1 MKKKLLCLAAACTA
15 SPFVSAADT
24 GQSLALE
31 EVIVTATKRG
41 AYSAQDVSIA
51 ISALDGSALDAMG
64 ATQFDQ
70 WAGEVPGLNFESWGP
85 GDKDYVIRGINS
97 PTGGTVG
104 VYYDEAV
111 TTGRFLENGGGRQVD
126 IKLHDLSH
134 VEILKGPQGTLY
146 GANSLSG
153 TIRYISKRPNL
164 EKLEAYVEVESSAT
178 DDADDLN
185 TMINAMIDV
194 PVVADTLGLRIVG
207 WKHDNAGYIDNN
219 RYHEDDVNEEDTE
232 GVRAILRWQA
242 TEDFV
247 ISANYTR
254 QNLDLENDSR
264 ITPSGVDVFVV
275 DPASSGIP
283 GPSFPAVSGGDNI
296 STEVVRTPW
305 EEEVD
310 IYGLTAEW
318 RVGPGTLT
326 ATTKQLVRALKPG
339 GLLII
344 AVPNYTSFDARYYG
358 PDWAAYDVPRHLW
371 HFAPASI
378 LRLVRGV
385 TCVSK
390 RSMPFDSYYV
400 SLLSEKYRNS
410 GLPGRL
416 RGMWNALRSNMM
428 AMFRPSRAS
437 SVIYVFQK
445 PLV

>member
-326 ATTKQLVRALKPG
+326 ATTNTFRRDLDYIYDSTPIMIFFGADRAAATERGTTTFHPGCTCRMGPADAPWAVVDDRLRVR
-339 GLLII
+339 GLEGLR
-344 AVPNYTSFDARYYG
+344 VVD
-358 PDWAAYDVPRHLW
+358 
-371 HFAPASI
+371 ASI
-378 LRLVRGV
+378 MPRMISANLNASTMMIADKASDFIRG
-385 TCVSK
+385 
-390 RSMPFDSYYV
+390 RDD
-400 SLLSEKYRNS
+400 
-410 GLPGRL
+410 PG
-416 RGMWNALRSNMM
+416 N
-428 AMFRPSRAS
+428 
-437 SVIYVFQK
+437 
-445 PLV
+445 